1 MRWSIMYRSFRRTRS
16 SGRLGLLLCLCCL
29 GLYDH
34 RAHGQNSRFVYVDT
48 EYMLAQMNEYQAA
61 QSELKVQV
69 ERWNAEIEEKKQE
82 IERLYR
88 VLKAEGP
95 LLTESMRKDRQDEIK
110 TREDQLLDWQNQQFG
125 PEGALV
131 KRQQELIRP
140 LQDKIFAAVQKYARD
155 KSYDLIFDRAS
166 GNQLLFVSP
175 KLDKSNEILTA
186 MGVVKKA
193 PLAKAQKKPSTKAS
207 VSQEPS
213 AATPPASKG
222 TKSPPLTPAKP

>member
-1 MRWSIMYRSFRRTRS
+1 MYRSFRRTRS

-88 VLKAEGP
+88 ALKAESP

-155 KSYDLIFDRAS
+155 KSYDLIFDRAA
-166 GNQLLFVSP
+166 GNQLLFVST
-175 KLDKSNEILTA
+175 KLDKSNEILAA
-186 MGVVKKA
+186 MGVVRKS
-193 PLAKAQKKPSTKAS
+193 PTAKAQPKPTNNSK
-207 VSQEPS
+207 
-213 AATPPASKG
+213 TPPKA
-222 TKSPPLTPAKP
+222 TQPPAPAVGSQRMP